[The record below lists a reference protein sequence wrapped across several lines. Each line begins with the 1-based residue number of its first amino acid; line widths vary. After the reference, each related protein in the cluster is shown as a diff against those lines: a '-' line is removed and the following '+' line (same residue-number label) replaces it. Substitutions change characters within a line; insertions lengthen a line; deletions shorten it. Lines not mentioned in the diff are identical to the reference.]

1 MRILIVEDDQLLA
14 QGLLKTLRHEGYT
27 ADHCG
32 NGRSALIAI
41 DMADSDLVILDLGLP
56 DMDGIDILKHI
67 RKRQAMLPVL
77 VLTARDS
84 TDDKIKGL
92 DLGADDYLVK
102 PFEVSELLA
111 RLRVMTRRNGQFASS
126 QLVIGDVALNLAAN
140 TVTVGEGQLE
150 LPRKEYMVLKALME
164 NPGRIQSRE
173 QLETKLYQWGEEVS
187 SNAVEVHIHHL
198 RKKLPESFIKT
209 VRGIGYIVG
218 KA

>member
-27 ADHCG
+27 ADNCA

-140 TVTVGEGQLE
+140 TVTVGEEQLE

>member
-27 ADHCG
+27 ADHCA

-41 DMADSDLVILDLGLP
+41 DMAESDLVILDLGLP

-126 QLVIGDVALNLAAN
+126 QLVIGDVVLNLAAN
-140 TVTVGEGQLE
+140 TVAVREEQLE

-198 RKKLPESFIKT
+198 RKKLPDSFIKT

>member
-14 QGLLKTLRHEGYT
+14 KGLLKTLRHEGYT
-27 ADHCG
+27 ADHCA

-41 DMADSDLVILDLGLP
+41 DMAESDLVILDLGLP
-56 DMDGIDILKHI
+56 DMDGINILKHI

-126 QLVIGDVALNLAAN
+126 QLVIGDVVLNLAAN
-140 TVTVGEGQLE
+140 TVAVREEQLE

-198 RKKLPESFIKT
+198 RKKLPDSFIKT